1 MELSSSGPKYRDAEW
16 AWPPTR
22 GVACENLPTSCLLL
36 FASSVIWGA
45 ARRSFPRKK
54 TKIDATETPGTHDG
68 SWGKSYYIPLYPIGV
83 QVNPKLPLLSISM
96 DVRFGGVST
105 CARGGMRL
113 VGVCV
118 RYQGHPIFS
127 LHHAHRVRRVD
138 VGVSVDTKLGF
149 RCYLGSFT

>member
-68 SWGKSYYIPLYPIGV
+68 SWGKSPP
-83 QVNPKLPLLSISM
+83 N
-96 DVRFGGVST
+96 
-105 CARGGMRL
+105 
-113 VGVCV
+113 
-118 RYQGHPIFS
+118 IF
-127 LHHAHRVRRVD
+127 HHTHRVRRVD
-138 VGVSVDTKLGF
+138 VRVSVDTKLGF